1 MIKKLLL
8 TAFLGLSAFA
18 SSLTVGN
25 DIPALTIKDQFE
37 KEHTIDATVKTIIFS
52 ASKDESTTIKEFLNS
67 KDKEFLNTNHIV
79 YVADITAMP
88 SLISKFIALP
98 KMKNYS
104 FPILLV
110 DENHKI
116 LFPVEKD
123 KITIITLDNSKITDV
138 KFIKTSQDL
147 AATFK

>member
-8 TAFLGLSAFA
+8 TIFLGVVAFA
-18 SSLTVGN
+18 NPLAVDSTVSE
-25 DIPALTIKDQFE
+25 LKIKDQFE
-37 KEHTIDATVKTIIFS
+37 KEHTLDSNVKTIIFS
-52 ASKDESTTIKEFLNS
+52 ATKDESNTIKEFLNS
-67 KDKEFLNTNHIV
+67 KGNDFLTTNHIV
-79 YVADITAMP
+79 YVADITGMP
-88 SLISKFIALP
+88 SLITKFIALP

-104 FPILLV
+104 FPILLI
-110 DENHKI
+110 DEENKV

-138 KFIKTSQDL
+138 KYIKTAEDL

>member
-8 TAFLGLSAFA
+8 TIFLGVVAFA
-18 SSLTVGN
+18 NPLTVN
-25 DIPALTIKDQFE
+25 NSVPELKIKDQFE
-37 KEHTIDATVKTIIFS
+37 KEHTLDSNVKTIIFS
-52 ASKDESTTIKEFLNS
+52 ATKDESNTIKEFLNS
-67 KDKEFLNTNHIV
+67 KGNDFLTTNHIV
-79 YVADITAMP
+79 YVADITGMP
-88 SLISKFIALP
+88 SLITKFIALP

-104 FPILLV
+104 FPILLI
-110 DENHKI
+110 DEENKV

-138 KFIKTSQDL
+138 KYIKTTEDL

>member
-8 TAFLGLSAFA
+8 TIFLGVVAFA
-18 SSLTVGN
+18 NPLTVN
-25 DIPALTIKDQFE
+25 NSVPELKIKDQFE
-37 KEHTIDATVKTIIFS
+37 KEHTPDSNVKNIIFS
-52 ASKDESTTIKEFLNS
+52 ATKDESNTIKEFLNS
-67 KDKEFLNTNHIV
+67 KGNDFLTTNHIV
-79 YVADITAMP
+79 YVADITGMP
-88 SLISKFIALP
+88 SLITKFIALP

-110 DENHKI
+110 DEENKV

-138 KFIKTSQDL
+138 KYIKTTEDL
-147 AATFK
+147 ATTFK

>member
-8 TAFLGLSAFA
+8 TIFLGIVAFA
-18 SSLTVGN
+18 NPLTVN
-25 DIPALTIKDQFE
+25 NSVPELKIKDQFE
-37 KEHTIDATVKTIIFS
+37 KEHTLDSNVKTIIFS
-52 ASKDESTTIKEFLNS
+52 ATKDESNTIKEFLNS
-67 KDKEFLNTNHIV
+67 KGNDFLTTNHIV
-79 YVADITAMP
+79 YVADITGMP
-88 SLISKFIALP
+88 SLITKFIALP

-104 FPILLV
+104 FPILLI
-110 DENHKI
+110 DEENKV

-138 KFIKTSQDL
+138 KYIKTTEDL

>member
-8 TAFLGLSAFA
+8 TIFLGVVAFA
-18 SSLTVGN
+18 NPLTVN
-25 DIPALTIKDQFE
+25 NSVPELKIKDQFE
-37 KEHTIDATVKTIIFS
+37 KEHTLDSNVKTIIFS
-52 ASKDESTTIKEFLNS
+52 ATKDESNTIKEFLNS
-67 KDKEFLNTNHIV
+67 KGNDFLTTNHIV
-79 YVADITAMP
+79 YVADITGMP
-88 SLISKFIALP
+88 SLITKFIALP

-104 FPILLV
+104 FPILLI
-110 DENHKI
+110 DEKNKV

-138 KFIKTSQDL
+138 KYIKTAEDL

>member
-8 TAFLGLSAFA
+8 TIFLGVVAFA
-18 SSLTVGN
+18 NPLTVN
-25 DIPALTIKDQFE
+25 SSVPELKIKDQFE
-37 KEHTIDATVKTIIFS
+37 KEHTLDSNIKTIIFS
-52 ASKDESTTIKEFLNS
+52 ATKDENNTIKEFLNS
-67 KDKEFLNTNHIV
+67 KENDFLTTNHVV
-79 YVADITAMP
+79 YVADITGMP
-88 SLISKFIALP
+88 SLITKFIALP

-104 FPILLV
+104 FPILLI
-110 DENHKI
+110 DEENKV

-138 KFIKTSQDL
+138 KYIKTAEDL

>member
-1 MIKKLLL
+1 MIKKLLI
-8 TAFLGLSAFA
+8 TAIFGLSLFA
-18 SSLTVGN
+18 E
-25 DIPALTIKDQFE
+25 ALSTGGAVPTMSIKDQFE
-37 KEHTIDATVKTIIFS
+37 KEHTIGTKVKTIIFS
-52 ASKDESTTIKEFLNS
+52 ATKEESNTIKEFLNS
-67 KDKEFLNTNHIV
+67 KGNDFLITNNIA
-79 YVADITAMP
+79 YVADITGMP
-88 SLISKFIALP
+88 SLITKFIALP

>member
-8 TAFLGLSAFA
+8 TIFLGVVAFA
-18 SSLTVGN
+18 NPLTVN
-25 DIPALTIKDQFE
+25 NSVPELKIKDQFE
-37 KEHTIDATVKTIIFS
+37 KEHTLDSNVKTIIFS
-52 ASKDESTTIKEFLNS
+52 ATKDESNTIKEFLNS
-67 KDKEFLNTNHIV
+67 KGNDFLTTNHIV
-79 YVADITAMP
+79 YVADITGMP
-88 SLISKFIALP
+88 SLITKFIALP

-104 FPILLV
+104 FPILLI
-110 DENHKI
+110 DEENKV

-138 KFIKTSQDL
+138 KYIKTAEDL